1 MNWKIDENKYIF
13 DEDNDEYDI
22 AELVGPQENR
32 STNGLLICAAPQL
45 LEALEALVAHNDYI
59 LDDSDPVISKAIKA
73 ICKAKGV
80 CL

>member
-32 STNGLLICAAPQL
+32 SANGLLICAAPHL
-45 LEALEALVAHNDYI
+45 LEALEALVAQQDNI
-59 LDDSDPVISKAIKA
+59 LDDNDPIIEKAIKA

-80 CL
+80 SL